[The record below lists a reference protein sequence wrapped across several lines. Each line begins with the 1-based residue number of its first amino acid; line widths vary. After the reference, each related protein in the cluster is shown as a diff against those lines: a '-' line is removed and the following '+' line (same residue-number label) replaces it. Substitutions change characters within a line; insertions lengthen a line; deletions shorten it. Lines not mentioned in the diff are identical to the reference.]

1 MSLMTNDN
9 IRFYPHDKLVAWLF
23 AFVPKWIEPNHLT
36 VLRLF
41 LVPIV
46 LFFLWTQSWVWALS
60 VFTFAAFTDVL
71 DGTLARTRSQITLW
85 GTIADPAAD
94 KLLIGSV
101 AVFLIWK
108 GLHPALC
115 IALIVLELLIIAN
128 AFRRQQSGSYVSAN
142 AYGKTKMVFQV
153 IGIGALLLFQVMPL
167 VWLTPVAM
175 AAFGL
180 SLIFA
185 LFSLATY
192 GL

>member
-1 MSLMTNDN
+1 MTNDN
-9 IRFYPHDKLVAWLF
+9 IRLYPHDKVVARIF
-23 AFVPKWIEPNHLT
+23 AFVPRWIEPNHLT

-46 LFFLWTQSWVWALS
+46 LLFLWTQSWVWALS
-60 VFTFAAFTDVL
+60 VFAFAAFTDVL
-71 DGTLARTRSQITLW
+71 DGTLARTRAQITLW

-94 KLLIGSV
+94 KLLIASV

-115 IALIVLELLIIAN
+115 IALIVLELMIVAN
-128 AFRRQQSGSYVSAN
+128 AFKRQQAGSYVSAN

-153 IGIGALLLFQVMPL
+153 IGVGALLLFQVMPL
-167 VWLTPVAM
+167 VWLTPLAM
-175 AAFGL
+175 TAFVF
-180 SLIFA
+180 SLVFA

>member
-1 MSLMTNDN
+1 MSRPAKRG
-9 IRFYPHDKLVAWLF
+9 RFSASR
-23 AFVPKWIEPNHLT
+23 EPPGPR
-36 VLRLF
+36 VRQALRYWQA
-41 LVPIV
+41 PAGP
-46 LFFLWTQSWVWALS
+46 QAGPGRNRAP
-60 VFTFAAFTDVL
+60 AA
-71 DGTLARTRSQITLW
+71 S
-85 GTIADPAAD
+85 DPAAD

-167 VWLTPVAM
+167 VWLTPVAI